1 MLREPFF
8 YILRYWTVDD
18 FGKALF
24 ADMAERNL
32 SAVVESTGDNITIV
46 ENRYVR
52 VKSTTSACKSFVSRL

>member
-32 SAVVESTGDNITIV
+32 SAVVEATGDNATVV
-46 ENRYVR
+46 ENCYVR
-52 VKSTTSACKSFVSRL
+52 VKCTASAGDSFVSRL